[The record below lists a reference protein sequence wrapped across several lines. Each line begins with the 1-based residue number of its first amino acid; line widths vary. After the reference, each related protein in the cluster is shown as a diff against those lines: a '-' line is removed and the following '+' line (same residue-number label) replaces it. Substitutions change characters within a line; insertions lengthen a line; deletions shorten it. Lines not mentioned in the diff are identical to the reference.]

1 MKQTFDLSK
10 MELSAL
16 SNVEMLEVDGGE
28 LLTSWPKVFGIGW
41 VVDQVITNWDEIKAG
56 LKDGYNATI

>member
-28 LLTSWPKVFGIGW
+28 VTNWMKGLGVGW
-41 VVDQVITNWDEIKAG
+41 VVDQIVTNWEDIKAG
-56 LKDGYNATI
+56 LSDGYNANI

>member
-16 SNVEMLEVDGGE
+16 SNVEMLEVDGGA
-28 LLTSWPKVFGIGW
+28 LPPWVRAFGATWIA
-41 VVDQVITNWDEIKAG
+41 DQIIENWEDIKAG
-56 LKDGYNATI
+56 LSDGYNATI